1 MNNKVYPCLWFDR
14 NGKQAAELYCEVF
27 TGGNILADTG
37 LVQLFEIAG
46 KKFMAL
52 NGGPHFKIN
61 PSISFFLSCQSKEE
75 LDEKWKKLSEGGMV
89 MMPLNKYPWSEYYG
103 WCQDRFGVNWQL
115 MMGGTMGEESIVPC
129 LMFTGEKSGKAEEAI
144 ERYIS
149 VFKNASVKALHRY
162 EENEPD
168 VTGYIKHGQ
177 FFLEG
182 QLFTAMDS
190 SGPHPFGFNEGLS
203 FVVDCDG
210 QEEVDYY
217 WSQLTA
223 NGGTESRCGWL
234 KDPFG
239 ISWQIVPQQL
249 PRFMSDPD
257 KEKAGRVMQAMLKM
271 NKIIIADLQD
281 AYDGRNQS

>member
-1 MNNKVYPCLWFDR
+1 MNNKVYPCLWFDG
-14 NGKQAAELYCEVF
+14 NGKQAADLYCEVF

-149 VFKNASVKALHRY
+149 VFKNASVKVLHRY
-162 EENEPD
+162 EENDPD

-177 FFLEG
+177 FYLEG

-203 FVVDCDG
+203 FVVDCEG

-249 PRFMSDPD
+249 AQLMSDPD